1 MYSRRWTAAL
11 PLMVLLAMQSTAS
24 NAEPRIGVAT
34 SIRPNAESIVGAD
47 SKALSPNSDLYA
59 NETVRTG
66 NFGMADLVFLDHT
79 NFTVGPAS
87 EVLIDKYD
95 PTGSSGIVVSRAARG
110 TFRIATGSQD
120 HRINTPY
127 GTVGLLGTHQ
137 LGRIRSLV
145 GQGALGY
152 ASPAALDLAPDDT
165 VTLSAQRSVVEMVV
179 KPPEG
184 KLCRDGRPPQA
195 GKACAEDCEVV
206 IRLVEGSGATYRAT
220 SGKVANLT
228 TPNSAACLTEGG
240 NFVLFT
246 STSSLLSF
254 TSAGGGPPPS
264 SPAPPP
270 APTPPTRPPC
280 VSPGSPTCG

>member
-1 MYSRRWTAAL
+1 M
-11 PLMVLLAMQSTAS
+11 
-24 NAEPRIGVAT
+24 AT
-34 SIRPNAESIVGAD
+34 SIRPNAEGIVGAN
-47 SKALSPNSDLYA
+47 SKALSPGNDLYA

-66 NFGMADLVFLDHT
+66 NFGMADLVFLDHS
-79 NFTVGPAS
+79 NVTVGPAS

-137 LGRIRSLV
+137 FGKIRSLV

-179 KPPEG
+179 KPAEG
-184 KLCRDGRPPQA
+184 KLCRDGRPPQP

-206 IRLVEGSGATYRAT
+206 LRLVEGSGATYQSK
-220 SGKVANLT
+220 SGKVANLK
-228 TPNSAACLTEGG
+228 NANEAACFTEGG
-240 NFVLFT
+240 NLVLFT
-246 STSSLLSF
+246 STQSLLSF
-254 TSAGGGPPPS
+254 TSAGGAPPPS
-264 SPAPPP
+264 PPP
-270 APTPPTRPPC
+270 PPSPTPPTPC